1 MKKLLN
7 VLFVTS
13 PEAFLSL
20 ENENVIV
27 KKGEEILLRV
37 PLINLEGI
45 VSFSNYGA
53 TVNLMYECSRRNITL
68 SFLNEYGRYLG
79 TLYGET
85 KGNVIL
91 RKEQYRISDSE
102 SKSLVYARN
111 FIFGKLHNQKWVLER
126 AIRDHSLRVD
136 GNKLKNV
143 SMQITFNLKQVLA
156 CESMAT
162 LRAIEGNTAQAY
174 FRVFDNLILQ
184 NKETFYY
191 NNRTRRP
198 PLDPVNAMLSFAY
211 TLLVSECKHALEVVG
226 LDSYVGFMHTDR
238 PGRVS
243 LALDL
248 VEELRPQF
256 ADRFVLSLI
265 NRKEVSKNDFVVQ
278 QSGAVTFNEN
288 GKKKF
293 LSAWQQ
299 RKKEEIK
306 HPYLDEKIKWGLVP
320 YIQALLL
327 SRTIRGDLDEYPP
340 FLWK

>member
-102 SKSLVYARN
+102 SKSLLYARN

-126 AIRDHSLRVD
+126 AIRD

>member
-102 SKSLVYARN
+102 SKSLLYARN